1 VEKAGNLNSAMLQLK
16 LSEIFLKSRI
26 FMTEIYEG
34 LQPCNPKARKFPI
47 SWKEA
52 YFRLNFNSELEG
64 YVCPICQRLFRGS
77 KGFKE
82 LRADHIHPFSKGGL
96 TTWDNL
102 QLLCISCNSKKSNKL
117 N

>member
-1 VEKAGNLNSAMLQLK
+1 
-16 LSEIFLKSRI
+16 
-26 FMTEIYEG
+26 MTEIYEG